1 MYLQWTRVSFILIR
15 FDKLPVMILIQIFP
29 FVIFHFY
36 FVVFVGRTFNLQ
48 SHWEKSLREQNTRNE
63 SIKLP
68 ETRTISTRVKFFLL
82 RTSFF
87 LRIYICI
94 TLSIWEPQGKDTTSH
109 IFFSFSYMR
118 AILKFSS
125 SRTSRTSPKPSFCR
139 FSRASP
145 EEHSR
150 QKYWFMY
157 RMFHNKRSIFK
168 WRIQHLKS
176 TKSFV
181 HNVRPIW
188 SPSPD
193 IASFQ
198 CYHLLSDY

>member
-36 FVVFVGRTFNLQ
+36 FVLFVSRTFNLQ
-48 SHWEKSLREQNTRNE
+48 NHWEKSLREQNTRNE
-63 SIKLP
+63 LIKLP
-68 ETRTISTRVKFFLL
+68 ERYRCML
-82 RTSFF
+82 SFSSYEHRF

-94 TLSIWEPQGKDTTSH
+94 TLSIWEPQGKETTSH
-109 IFFSFSYMR
+109 IFFSFSYIR

-125 SRTSRTSPKPSFCR
+125 SRTSRISPKPSFCR

-168 WRIQHLKS
+168 RRIQHLKS

-181 HNVRPIW
+181 STYVLF
-188 SPSPD
+188 D
-193 IASFQ
+193 LVCQ
-198 CYHLLSDY
+198 T